1 MLLIGFIR
9 FYHLEADPDV
19 SLTRSGV
26 FFTDEGWHAGNAVKK
41 YLTGQW
47 ICDARN
53 HILLMPLISPLLYGC
68 YKLLGLSLF
77 VTRLPFVIFSL
88 IQILILG
95 WFVFKKHRESVQVWN
110 VLLFYLFLSG
120 TNYYFFIY
128 SRLALL
134 DIPMSTLGLMGMVA
148 LGAAS
153 KAQAYRASG
162 YHALSGA
169 ILAMAFLMKPSAA
182 VFMVVMIIMLLIKWI
197 VDQHFSGR
205 NAVGV
210 GISFFVC
217 FSIIVG
223 VNLSVQAAFSG
234 TDAPYDLISGK
245 IDIGF
250 LKHYAGFITSKMILT
265 NLPFFILA
273 GIQVYWVLKQ
283 SLKTR
288 HISFP
293 DNAMVS
299 LFLGSYLFFG
309 FFNYK
314 AERYMVIFSIPL
326 SYFLADLPI
335 TFSAHFSQY
344 RLLGKQR
351 FWVFVIIVCNLWNM
365 YKLTSYCIHPQ
376 YSLKTVAHSVR
387 EVISR
392 NSASKDVRLYGAFS
406 STLSLVNNLD
416 FMYSIPEISGD
427 TPIYFMTH
435 EAPDNRPIDAQV
447 LAEFDLLGNYFKN
460 KRLYLQKK

>member
-1 MLLIGFIR
+1 MLLIGFLR

-26 FFTDEGWHAGNAVKK
+26 FFSDEGWHAGNAVKK

-68 YKLLGLSLF
+68 YKLWGLSLF

-88 IQILILG
+88 VQIVIGG
-95 WFVFKKHRESVQVWN
+95 WFVFKKHRQSVPVWN
-110 VLLFYLFLSG
+110 VLFFYLFLSG
-120 TNYYFFIY
+120 TNYYFYIY

-134 DIPMSTLGLMGMVA
+134 DIPMVTLGLMGMMA
-148 LGAAS
+148 LAA
-153 KAQAYRASG
+153 AFRTQTYRAAGYYAISG
-162 YHALSGA
+162 VLLAL
-169 ILAMAFLMKPSAA
+169 AFLMKPSAA
-182 VFMVVMIIMLLIKWI
+182 VFIVVIVIMVLIQWI
-197 VDQHFSGR
+197 VDLHFSSR
-205 NAVGV
+205 DAAGV

-217 FSIIVG
+217 FSIVAAVSIF
-223 VNLSVQAAFSG
+223 VQATFGG
-234 TDAPYDLISGK
+234 TEVPFDLISGK
-245 IDIGF
+245 IDAGF
-250 LKHYAGFITSKMILT
+250 FKHYAGFVTSKMILK

-273 GIQVYWVLKQ
+273 GIQVYLVLKQ
-283 SLKTR
+283 SIQTR

-314 AERYMVIFSIPL
+314 AERYLVIFSLPL
-326 SYFLADLPI
+326 SYFLAGLPI
-335 TFSAHFSQY
+335 TFSAHFSRY
-344 RLLGKQR
+344 RLLGKKS
-351 FWVFVIIVCNLWNM
+351 FWVFVIIACNLWNM
-365 YKLTSYCIHPQ
+365 RMLTGYFIHPR
-376 YSLKTVAHSVR
+376 YSLKSVAHSVK
-387 EVISR
+387 EVIRR
-392 NSASKDVRLYGAFS
+392 NSGTKDVRLYGSFS

-416 FMYSIPEISGD
+416 FMYGVPEKSAGK
-427 TPIYFMTH
+427 PIYFITH
-435 EAPDNRPIDAQV
+435 ETPDNRPINAQV
-447 LAEFDLLGNYFKN
+447 LAEFDLLDNYFKN